1 MVRPGVTGQL
11 APTRDVAA
19 LREAVRQ
26 VLADPAKR
34 AEMSANCRRI
44 AVAEY
49 SLEVQARAYAALY
62 ERLVAEKLSDATR
75 PAAGKTAPIAAP
87 QADVR

>member
-1 MVRPGVTGQL
+1 MVRPGVTGHL
-11 APTRDVAA
+11 APTRDVPA

-26 VLADPAKR
+26 VLADPARR
-34 AEMSANCRRI
+34 AEMSVNCRRV

-62 ERLVAEKLSDATR
+62 ERLVAERLSDPSGVGKTDPPAAR
-75 PAAGKTAPIAAP
+75 PAG
-87 QADVR
+87 VR